1 MEEIPY
7 RNTKLKI
14 QTIPKGTLLFRIVA
28 NPIND
33 FRGVRLE
40 DGTRCLTPN
49 YNVFFHPNPFM
60 GSLALKTHLQKDQSI
75 VYAYMLN
82 KDVKVILLTNPSKYT
97 RRTKN
102 SKSMFVKRCSTVKKG
117 CLPNEG
123 KWYDP
128 CLSDTIIKKYPDV
141 VGILALSIGDTIQ
154 MKRNLKKTQK
164 VIKYFKYTKDA
175 RGISGIPELI
185 LHPLT
190 KRPDNDVITR
200 DNDTLDNNYEKIA
213 KFNIGDIRAMETF
226 MDKHALYDPKTFFY
240 TYTE

>member
-1 MEEIPY
+1 MEEVPY
-7 RNTKLKI
+7 RNTKLTV
-14 QTIPKGTLLFRIVA
+14 QTIPKDTLLFRIVS
-28 NPIND
+28 NPIDD
-33 FRGVRLE
+33 FRGVLLE

-60 GSLALKTHLQKDQSI
+60 GSLALKTYLQKDQTI
-75 VYAYMLN
+75 IYAYKLK

-128 CLSDTIIKKYPDV
+128 CLSDTIIKKYPNI
-141 VGILALSIGDTIQ
+141 VGILALSIGDTVQ

-164 VIKYFKYTKDA
+164 LIKYFKYTKDA
-175 RGISGIPELI
+175 RGISGVPELI

-190 KRPDNDVITR
+190 TRPDKDVISK
-200 DNDTLDNNYEKIA
+200 DEDILNNNYQQLT
-213 KFNIGDIRAMETF
+213 KFNRSDIKSMETF
-226 MDKHALYDPKTFFY
+226 MVKHAVFDPNTFFY
-240 TYTE
+240 TYTA